1 MNPGSGNFP
10 GEGKGYPHQYFCLE
24 NPMDRGAWQGAA
36 HGVSRV
42 GQDLATKPPPPL
54 HWELGV
60 LTIEPPGKSHF
71 SGFKMESPAVPL
83 LGLHLKTWDVCSAT
97 QWCPGSSVH
106 GVLQA
111 RILEWVPS
119 STGSSQLRWI
129 FCTGR
134 WVHHNWCHLGKQGN
148 WNSNTY
154 MYPQVHSS
162 TTHKSQKAE
171 AAQMPISG

>member
-1 MNPGSGNFP
+1 
-10 GEGKGYPHQYFCLE
+10 
-24 NPMDRGAWQGAA
+24 MDRGAWQGAA

-42 GQDLATKPPPPL
+42 GQDLATKPPAPL

-83 LGLHLKTWDVCSAT
+83 LGLHLKTWDACSAT

-129 FCTGR
+129 SCTGR
-134 WVHHNWCHLGKQGN
+134 WVRYN
-148 WNSNTY
+148 
-154 MYPQVHSS
+154 
-162 TTHKSQKAE
+162 
-171 AAQMPISG
+171 